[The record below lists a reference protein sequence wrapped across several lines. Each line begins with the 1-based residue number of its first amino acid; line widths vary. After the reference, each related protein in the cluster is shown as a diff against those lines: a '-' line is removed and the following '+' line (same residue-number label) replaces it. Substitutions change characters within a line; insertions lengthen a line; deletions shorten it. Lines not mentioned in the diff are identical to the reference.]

1 MAALNR
7 SRAFQ
12 AGTVGWIDD
21 GPVVKTTADDTL
33 HVTAAAC
40 DRTLE
45 NWQQQ
50 VSRLNRILEPEI
62 VPGRP

>member
-12 AGTVGWIDD
+12 AGTVRWFDD
-21 GPVVKTTADDTL
+21 GPVVKTTADDAF
-33 HVTAAAC
+33 HVTAAAR
-40 DRTLE
+40 DRTLQ

-50 VSRLNRILEPEI
+50 VSRLKRILEPEI